1 MIKEKE
7 LSTQVWLGSPNTPP
21 PGMPFGG
28 ISELRFSGSSIAVLV
43 VDDEPLIADTIAAIL
58 IEHGF
63 FAQAAYGAEDAIR
76 VAGNLR
82 PDIVLTDVM
91 MPKMSGIQMAIEIK
105 TAQPEV
111 RIVLLSGQAAT
122 AEMVRH
128 AAADGHEFELL
139 AKPIHPEELVR
150 KLKQDP

>member
-1 MIKEKE
+1 
-7 LSTQVWLGSPNTPP
+7 LSTQVWLGFPNTPP
-21 PGMPFGG
+21 PGVPFDSIAEAG
-28 ISELRFSGSSIAVLV
+28 FSASSITVLV

-58 IEHGF
+58 VEHGF
-63 FAQAAYGAEDAIR
+63 FSQAAYGAEEAIR
-76 VAGNLR
+76 IAENLR

-105 TAQPEV
+105 TALPET

-139 AKPIHPEELVR
+139 AKPIHPEELIT
-150 KLKQDP
+150 KLKENP